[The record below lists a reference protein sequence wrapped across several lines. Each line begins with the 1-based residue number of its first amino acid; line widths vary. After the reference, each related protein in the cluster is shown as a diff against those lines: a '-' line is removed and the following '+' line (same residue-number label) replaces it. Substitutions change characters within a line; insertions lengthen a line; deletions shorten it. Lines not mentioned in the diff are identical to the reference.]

1 MLYGHF
7 SLNAA
12 FIWWTYHQRVVTC
25 AAVLIHEWNITHFL
39 FAYGTYHPHTCMLA
53 PKLNP
58 LPRGIDIR
66 YNTVRQEALPRMDTG
81 WCLLLFHTI
90 AIKILSSSL
99 SIIFFN
105 NWTDKFHRYCMVA
118 LSNKAVRHGF
128 LQNIRH
134 QQSFLIKALMHSGA
148 GNILYVMYARV
159 KCPVVF
165 RNTYTTHLVLDAC
178 PLNTIILRAFKFPQN
193 NRWAIHSKHYSK
205 HYRENIRSKFS
216 SIG

>member
-1 MLYGHF
+1 MRALGNWYSAGISHFSLCGRIYYIKIFLLLYGHF

-12 FIWWTYHQRVVTC
+12 FIWWTNHQRVVTC

-105 NWTDKFHRYCMVA
+105 NWTDI
-118 LSNKAVRHGF
+118 N
-128 LQNIRH
+128 
-134 QQSFLIKALMHSGA
+134 
-148 GNILYVMYARV
+148 YV
-159 KCPVVF
+159 
-165 RNTYTTHLVLDAC
+165 TQ
-178 PLNTIILRAFKFPQN
+178 IFPQN
-193 NRWAIHSKHYSK
+193 FIDIAW
-205 HYRENIRSKFS
+205 
-216 SIG
+216 